1 MSSSPWGAPPPAKDQ
16 RQPFFPSGQSR
27 PPFPPYM
34 NQGAP
39 SNQCQNQSSNAP
51 SYTHFP
57 PAPSASMAP
66 PNAGVGHGFH
76 PPPQPPRFPSVPPPL
91 PHGNQFGGSGQ
102 TPRMTLPPPPF
113 PVPPQQQQHPGS
125 DGGYQPVSNMMFNPS
140 LPQTALQPPNEWST
154 NSSLA
159 GQGHGQWNH
168 RRMENNYQL
177 QNMNNSTQN
186 KFTPYPQQA
195 SRRHIHG
202 DSNSGQ
208 TRLQPYQ
215 SFRSKQ
221 AEGSHHNSFPG
232 KTKMAPGGDGLRIA
246 DLKQSMTTEVDQP
259 EKAESEDQK
268 WVNQWSKSL
277 KRGDVSKEATKPILK
292 ISEARILLFNFLHLL
307 DQLKKK
313 REEASDSLMKE
324 TDESK
329 WSYLCKEMDKQAE
342 DLSKLESRISQPE
355 FIEGLK
361 SQIEKKRRKR
371 ERYKRHRLGE
381 WEMGEEALRKRND
394 KIDASMAAALHA
406 KQEKEQEEVLQK
418 EVDQVLSE
426 VHKKKQDANK
436 TMELFR
442 ALRKLR
448 QLRKESAEK
457 GGYKAPRVLD
467 ERFNKK
473 MSVLEEMMN
482 KQKLLYIEEEK
493 ALQVMLEE
501 EHEETREKARQKKEL
516 KERQKAERAWEEQLE
531 LLFGKTEE
539 LELGH
544 PLFMFRQ
551 FHQQASH
558 DLQSLTNIR
567 CQWDMFVVPESDR
580 AGSSIPVSWVMPSDP
595 LNHIWATAMVD
606 SSGT

>member
-1 MSSSPWGAPPPAKDQ
+1 M
-16 RQPFFPSGQSR
+16 
-27 PPFPPYM
+27 
-34 NQGAP
+34 
-39 SNQCQNQSSNAP
+39 
-51 SYTHFP
+51 
-57 PAPSASMAP
+57 
-66 PNAGVGHGFH
+66 
-76 PPPQPPRFPSVPPPL
+76 
-91 PHGNQFGGSGQ
+91 
-102 TPRMTLPPPPF
+102 
-113 PVPPQQQQHPGS
+113 
-125 DGGYQPVSNMMFNPS
+125 
-140 LPQTALQPPNEWST
+140 
-154 NSSLA
+154 
-159 GQGHGQWNH
+159 
-168 RRMENNYQL
+168 
-177 QNMNNSTQN
+177 
-186 KFTPYPQQA
+186 
-195 SRRHIHG
+195 
-202 DSNSGQ
+202 
-208 TRLQPYQ
+208 
-215 SFRSKQ
+215 
-221 AEGSHHNSFPG
+221 
-232 KTKMAPGGDGLRIA
+232 
-246 DLKQSMTTEVDQP
+246 
-259 EKAESEDQK
+259 
-268 WVNQWSKSL
+268 
-277 KRGDVSKEATKPILK
+277 
-292 ISEARILLFNFLHLL
+292 
-307 DQLKKK
+307 
-313 REEASDSLMKE
+313 
-324 TDESK
+324 
-329 WSYLCKEMDKQAE
+329 
-342 DLSKLESRISQPE
+342 
-355 FIEGLK
+355 
-361 SQIEKKRRKR
+361 
-371 ERYKRHRLGE
+371 HRLGE
-381 WEMGEEALRKRND
+381 WEMREEALRKRNE

-457 GGYKAPRVLD
+457 GVGYKAPRVLD
-467 ERFNKK
+467 ERFDKK
-473 MSVLEEMMN
+473 MSILEEMMN